1 MEDKIFSSLTADS
14 ELKSILE
21 SIDKGEYKHC
31 HREIDKKMKK
41 LKKEGDILNFK
52 IVKMLL
58 FHKTKAYDESKALKN
73 EIRNALNSI
82 RNEDILR
89 FFKNTLKDM
98 GDDTVLAEMYR
109 NTLKNKNIPEISKE
123 EQSEIIKELTYYYE
137 FNEIYKTLNVLIE
150 KNPHKD
156 RNFLVLLKYEIL
168 FILCVKQKKLP
179 QIILNKTI
187 KDLSSDSSVANQKGY
202 IDLIIKFYMNT
213 NDTNSLKNFLE
224 KNIEQFANA
233 PLKDL
238 LCEMYYK
245 QNDITICI
253 NFIIKEILNNM
264 EKCYYTYYQ
273 RLVCLTILSLEKEDF
288 DFSSLTE
295 CSILEASKS
304 KFEMNSF
311 SFVHNKGS
319 ENLLKLISFLYN
331 ITGNYL
337 PKNFNSFK
345 SSNLSLLLLFHLL
358 TIKGKN
364 SDKFSRFCADLIKNL
379 LNQTLNKQSI
389 LMEVSP
395 FFLYLNEQNRISI
408 YEEFS
413 KKESLSKDE
422 QIFLLKLEKQFG
434 LFSPNYKECEANIK
448 LLKDKINSLF
458 DIYCIMV
465 KEVNKIEKGERVVGD
480 DIIII
485 INEYLFE
492 FFNSLYNANP
502 NIVNS
507 I

>member
-58 FHKTKAYDESKALKN
+58 LHKTKAYDESKALKN

-82 RNEDILR
+82 KNEDILR

-98 GDDTVLAEMYR
+98 GDDTILAEMYR

-187 KDLSSDSSVANQKGY
+187 KDLSSDTSVANQKGY
-202 IDLIIKFYMNT
+202 IDLMIKFYLNT
-213 NDTNSLKNFLE
+213 NDTNSLNNFLE

-245 QNDITICI
+245 QNDFTNCI

-273 RLVCLTILSLEKEDF
+273 RLVCLTIFSLEKENF
-288 DFSSLTE
+288 DFSSLNE
-295 CSILEASKS
+295 SLIIEASKS
-304 KFEMNSF
+304 NFDMNSF
-311 SFVHNKGS
+311 SFVQSKGS
-319 ENLLKLISFLYN
+319 ENILNLISFLYN
-331 ITGNYL
+331 ITNNYL
-337 PKNFNSFK
+337 TKNFNSFK
-345 SSNLSLLLLFHLL
+345 SSSLSLLLLFHLL

-364 SDKFSRFCADLIKNL
+364 HQNYSKLFAELIRNL
-379 LNQTLNKQSI
+379 LIQTVNKQSI

-395 FFLYLNEQNRISI
+395 FFIYLNEQSRLSM

-413 KKESLSKDE
+413 KKESLCKDE
-422 QIFLLKLEKQFG
+422 QIFLIKLEKQFG
-434 LFSPNYKECEANIK
+434 LFSSNYQESESNIK
-448 LLKDKINSLF
+448 LLKDKIISLF
-458 DIYCIMV
+458 DIYCKMV
-465 KEVNKIEKGERVVGD
+465 SEVNKIEKGERVVGD

-492 FFNSLYNANP
+492 LFNNLCNGNI
-502 NIVNS
+502 NIVKL